1 MRIEFV
7 NRQRDALDWDGAPWR
22 VGSGSECELRLAEP
36 GVATHHLTL
45 RADRRGIVLEVTPGA
60 GHVYVNARPVR
71 ERALLR
77 AGDSLGVAQCQLRLC
92 GQPRSS
98 DRTPTTRATVA
109 SLRALAG
116 PLSGRAWRIDA
127 DGLTLGAGETVPLAA
142 PDGAAA
148 RLELRW
154 HEQTLQLDATVSGD
168 SVVRVDGR
176 PEQQVVLHGGEQIAI
191 GPHRFTVDLASEP
204 PGTAPPAPEPPADID
219 EAGPRAE
226 VWWLLAT
233 AAALAL
239 LIALLLVRL

>member
-7 NRQRDALDWDGAPWR
+7 NRQRDALDWDGTPWR
-22 VGSGSECELRLAEP
+22 LGSGASCDLVLSDA
-36 GVATHHLTL
+36 GVAPHHLTL
-45 RADRRGIVLEVTPGA
+45 RADDRGMVLEVAPGA

-77 AGDSLGVAQCQLRLC
+77 AGDSIGVAQCQLRLC
-92 GQPRSS
+92 RDLAAERPE
-98 DRTPTTRATVA
+98 PATRATVA

-116 PLSGRAWRIDA
+116 PLSGRAWHID
-127 DGLTLGAGETVPLAA
+127 DEGLTLGEGGRIALQLP
-142 PDGAAA
+142 GAEQA
-148 RLELRW
+148 RLELHWNDGALRLRG
-154 HEQTLQLDATVSGD
+154 TTD
-168 SVVRVDGR
+168 SACRVRVDGR
-176 PEQQVVLHGGEQIAI
+176 PVEELALRGGEQVAI
-191 GPHRFTVDLASEP
+191 GPHRFVVDLAAEKTGGTEP
-204 PGTAPPAPEPPADID
+204 AAQAPDAGD